1 MKKLFYLFIAVA
13 MIGALASCD
22 EKKSEVKDLAKK
34 FVTALNEQDR
44 LTVYDLYPASKQLLE
59 LLPEN
64 LETKGMSVEV
74 DDSTGLYTV
83 TFNSEL
89 EQRLIFKA
97 DSTGTFKIEDSYGV
111 LKFDSISRV
120 FAVKVGIPVK
130 QFTDCEFADI
140 IDENGLFMGSLEYK
154 YFNELHGNLAKETSY
169 WICGRENGKWY
180 ARVFQTIK
188 NRGNLPVK
196 GEDYNIE
203 FHISSSRNGV
213 STTKDVPGV
222 DLAPGEIHE
231 FMIDEPSFY
240 KDMDDRR
247 LNIEIVIRFKNM
259 TKPAMLLKYAKL
271 TGEEYQ
277 NYLKEME
284 EAEERAKK
292 IENGTIDEDEPDLPD
307 DFDSLPDED

>member
-1 MKKLFYLFIAVA
+1 MKKVFYLFLSVA
-13 MIGALASCD
+13 MMVALTSCD
-22 EKKSEVKDLAKK
+22 EKKSEVKDLTKK
-34 FVTALNEQDR
+34 FVKALNDHDR
-44 LTVYDLYPASKQLLE
+44 LTVYDMYPASKQLLD

-89 EQRLIFKA
+89 EQRLVFKA
-97 DSTGTFKIEDSYGV
+97 DSTGAFKIEDSYGV
-111 LKFDSISRV
+111 LKFDSISRA

-140 IDENGLFMGSLEYK
+140 MDEYGLFMGNLERK
-154 YFNELHGNLAKETSY
+154 YFNELHGNLTKENCY
-169 WICGRENGKWY
+169 WHWGRESGRTF

-188 NRGNLPVK
+188 NGGKLPVK

-203 FHISSSRNGV
+203 FHISGYHSGV
-213 STTKDVPGV
+213 STTKDILGV
-222 DLAPGEIHE
+222 DLAPSEIHE
-231 FMIDEPSFY
+231 FMIDEPQFYNDMNARSFG
-240 KDMDDRR
+240 
-247 LNIEIVIRFKNM
+247 IEIVIRFKNM
-259 TKPAMLLKYAKL
+259 TKPAMLLKYAEL

-277 NYLKEME
+277 NYLKAME

-307 DFDSLPDED
+307 DFVLFLF

>member
-59 LLPEN
+59 LLPES

-74 DDSTGLYTV
+74 DDSTGIYTV
-83 TFNSEL
+83 TFNSKL

-97 DSTGTFKIEDSYGV
+97 DSTGAFKIEDSYGV
-111 LKFDSISRV
+111 LKFDSISRE

-130 QFTDCEFADI
+130 QFTDCQFADI

-154 YFNELHGNLAKETSY
+154 YFNELHGNLRKQTSY
-169 WICGRENGKWY
+169 YAWGYENGKWY
-180 ARVFQTIK
+180 ARIFQTIK
-188 NRGNLPVK
+188 NEGDLPVK

-203 FHISSSRNGV
+203 FHIQGGKI
-213 STTKDVPGV
+213 STTKDIPGV
-222 DLAPGEIHE
+222 DLAPHEIHE
-231 FMIDEPSFY
+231 FMIDEPTFYNAMNNRSISFE
-240 KDMDDRR
+240 
-247 LNIEIVIRFKNM
+247 NVIRFKNM
-259 TKPAMLLKYAKL
+259 TKPAMLMKYAKL

-284 EAEERAKK
+284 EAEERARK